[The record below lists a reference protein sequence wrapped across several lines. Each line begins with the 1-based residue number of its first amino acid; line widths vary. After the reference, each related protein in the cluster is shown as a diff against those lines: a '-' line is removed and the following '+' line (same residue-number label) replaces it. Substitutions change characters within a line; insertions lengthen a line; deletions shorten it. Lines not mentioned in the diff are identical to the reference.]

1 MNISILKIQQKS
13 LSDQFNNLNVEK
25 NNLNAQINNL
35 NAQIGSFVTKIARL
49 EKEVERYSEDKY
61 SYFKQSKALNKPD
74 ELKVL
79 KVNIFFTYIFV
90 SKNQFIF

>member
-1 MNISILKIQQKS
+1 M
-13 LSDQFNNLNVEK
+13 
-25 NNLNAQINNL
+25 